1 MQRED
6 RRAGEVVSMLYNL
19 KRGKDDDAIGWLD
32 VFPEWDKRPSETEEQ
47 MMAAMQM
54 WATVT
59 SDLTS

>member
-1 MQRED
+1 
-6 RRAGEVVSMLYNL
+6 MLYNL

-32 VFPEWDKRPSETEEQ
+32 VFPEWDERPDETEDQ